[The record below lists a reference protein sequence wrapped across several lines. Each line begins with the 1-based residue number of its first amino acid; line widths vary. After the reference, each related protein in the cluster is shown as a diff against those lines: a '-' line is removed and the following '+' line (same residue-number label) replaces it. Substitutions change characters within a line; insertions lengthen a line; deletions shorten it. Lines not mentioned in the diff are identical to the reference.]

1 MRNRS
6 ENQIEI
12 RLTLIRHGATL
23 SNKEGRYLGKTDE
36 SLNRKGI
43 RALEKA
49 VADGNYPVADLL
61 FSGPMKRC
69 LETAQILYPGQTP
82 IRIPEWTEMDFGAF
96 EGHNYKELSGDPAYQ
111 NWIDS
116 GGTLPFPEGES
127 REEFIR
133 RSVAGY
139 EDMLHHIKMMWKENP
154 AFEQCNRDMEQRDPE
169 SIRRGESE
177 AGDIRARN
185 TGIRSVS
192 AVVHGGTIMALLSHF
207 LGGEYFDYQVKCGQG
222 YRGIL
227 VFPADGGAP
236 EWKGFR
242 PLSELELS
250 ELRSSE
256 FTEGETS

>member
-1 MRNRS
+1 MRNRP

-36 SLNRKGI
+36 ALSPEGI
-43 RALEKA
+43 GMLKKA
-49 VADGNYPVADLL
+49 VTGGNYPTADLL

-82 IRIPEWTEMDFGAF
+82 IFVPEWTEMDFGAF
-96 EGHNYKELSGDPAYQ
+96 EGHNYQELAGDPAYQ
-111 NWIDS
+111 RWIDS

-139 EDMLHHIKMMWKENP
+139 EKMVYHMKMIWERS
-154 AFEQCNRDMEQRDPE
+154 AASGQ
-169 SIRRGESE
+169 
-177 AGDIRARN
+177 GDCKIQ
-185 TGIRSVS
+185 SVS

-207 LGGEYFDYQVKCGQG
+207 LGGEYFDYQAKCGQG
-222 YRGIL
+222 YSGRLAFKAG
-227 VFPADGGAP
+227 GGAP
-236 EWKGFR
+236 QWKEFR
-242 PLSELELS
+242 PLSEVTVS
-250 ELRSSE
+250 EL
-256 FTEGETS
+256 TKGETNG